1 VNNAGIG
8 WSNTGDA
15 IMATNVYGV
24 KRMVE
29 AFVPML
35 DTSAGRVVNLGSGAG
50 PMFVKSQDKST
61 VTFLS
66 TQAVTWAELET
77 YMKTSMPKQQG
88 FGAYGLSKAV
98 MHRLTE
104 LQAKEHPNLTISVV
118 SPGYVQTNMTGGGGN
133 LTPDQGA

>member
-1 VNNAGIG
+1 
-8 WSNTGDA
+8 
-15 IMATNVYGV
+15 
-24 KRMVE
+24 
-29 AFVPML
+29 
-35 DTSAGRVVNLGSGAG
+35 
-50 PMFVKSQDKST
+50 
-61 VTFLS
+61 
-66 TQAVTWAELET
+66 
-77 YMKTSMPKQQG
+77 MPKQQG